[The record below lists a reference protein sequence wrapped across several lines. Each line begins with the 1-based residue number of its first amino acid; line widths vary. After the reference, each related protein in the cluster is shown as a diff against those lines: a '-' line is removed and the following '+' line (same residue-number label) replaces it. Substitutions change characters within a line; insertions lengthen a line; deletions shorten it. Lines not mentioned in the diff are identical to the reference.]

1 MWREEKSMKEI
12 EKNKRISKYINMLQ
26 PASSPTSKLDKT
38 EEAGK

>member
-1 MWREEKSMKEI
+1 MKEI
-12 EKNKRISKYINMLQ
+12 EKNKRISKCINMLQ